1 MIREYIE
8 AALERAHYEMIEDD
22 EPFYGEVSELQGV
35 WSSGRT
41 LEECRNRLAEV
52 VEGWVLIRLSR
63 NLEIPPLGDAV
74 IALPQEMRVA

>member
-8 AALERAHYEMIEDD
+8 AALERAHYEIIEDD
-22 EPFYGEVSELQGV
+22 EPFYGEVPELQGV
-35 WSSGRT
+35 WSTGET
-41 LEECRNRLAEV
+41 LEACRNRLAEV

-74 IALPQEMRVA
+74 ITLPQEMRVA